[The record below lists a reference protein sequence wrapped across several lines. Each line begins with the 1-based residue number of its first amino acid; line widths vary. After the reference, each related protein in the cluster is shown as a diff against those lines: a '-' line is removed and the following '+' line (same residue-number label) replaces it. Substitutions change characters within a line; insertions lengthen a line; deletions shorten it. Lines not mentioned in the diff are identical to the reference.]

1 MIEQRICD
9 AIGVICQDL
18 AERRP
23 SRRPSAKETYNEL
36 VLCILGSQVTHEMS
50 LAAFARL
57 RRLRLVTPST
67 RLARQRER
75 YRRRVED
82 ALLAPL
88 RTGRY
93 RFPRV
98 AADRLARLAAA
109 FPAGPRD
116 LLKLMRTHADA
127 RDLRRAL
134 TRLRCGVGP
143 KQASLFLRNVGTSSD
158 LAVLDTH
165 SLRFMRIVGLAPSAA
180 PPRDLRDYEKREER
194 LQAYALGFAQP
205 MGRFDAALWIVM
217 RAARSARVA

>member
-9 AIGVICQDL
+9 AIGVICKDL
-18 AERRP
+18 AKREPRP
-23 SRRPSAKETYNEL
+23 PLSAQQTYNEL
-36 VLCILGSQVTHEMS
+36 VLCILGSQVSHEMS

-67 RLARQRER
+67 RRARQNAP
-75 YRRRVED
+75 YRRRVEA

-93 RFPRV
+93 RFPRI

-116 LLKLMRTHADA
+116 LVKLMRMHADA
-127 RDLRRAL
+127 RDLRRTL

-143 KQASLFLRNVGTSSD
+143 KQASLFLRNVGTSND

-165 SLRFMRIVGLAPSAA
+165 ALRFMRIVGLAPSVT
-180 PPRDLRDYEKREER
+180 PPRDLRDYEEQEER
-194 LQAYALGFAQP
+194 LRAYAWGFAQP
-205 MGRFDAALWIVM
+205 MGLFDAALWIVM